1 MPMRNSA
8 YITGVAALLVILTLS
23 VPAGAMTADTLII
36 RLADDGRADITFTY
50 SLSWYEHFAVY
61 LRMVN
66 PAKELKSA
74 LERNFRKPVDVTSID
89 SGRVD
94 LSIEEFATIK
104 NPPGAKSPVYS
115 GDLIFGGEEDPGEL
129 LVRTPGIRRFLAF
142 RDDPPVPGR
151 PGGHFPRCPYYPP
164 AVPSPGARMR
174 TGYLFFNS

>member
-104 NPPGAKSPVYS
+104 TLQGQRVLYTPEISFLEAKKILENYWFAPLVSADFSPSVTTLRFPDGQAATFHDALIIPPQSHLLG
-115 GDLIFGGEEDPGEL
+115 PG
-129 LVRTPGIRRFLAF
+129 
-142 RDDPPVPGR
+142 
-151 PGGHFPRCPYYPP
+151 
-164 AVPSPGARMR
+164 
-174 TGYLFFNS
+174 